1 MEGSITLY
9 IGCMYSGKTTALLRK
24 LTIYSE
30 MGLRCLYINS
40 DLDTRSITEFST
52 HNPSITLK
60 KDSKKIDMIKISNLH
75 SILELSR
82 LYDVIGIDEGQF
94 FTDLKDFVLLM
105 SEKYEKQVIIS
116 GLDGDFKRNSF
127 GQILDLIP
135 YCDNIEKLKAFCK
148 PCFSRKREL
157 KDALFSKR
165 IVNSNSTILIGEKDE
180 YVPVCRSCY
189 SDENFFI
196 SRLERFI
203 EA

>member
-9 IGCMYSGKTTALLRK
+9 IGCMYSGKTTALFRK
-24 LTIYSE
+24 LSIYSE

-40 DLDTRSITEFST
+40 DLDTRSLSEFST

-60 KDSKKIDMIKISNLH
+60 DTKKIDMIKIANLN

-189 SDENFFI
+189 IDENFFI
-196 SRLERFI
+196 SRLEKFI